1 MTRLSHP
8 TKPASWGGSRGPRVW
23 RSRQRFWDD
32 ARRSLR
38 SNRTGVDVQGG
49 GLHLRVGD
57 LPLFRRGDSGLLQAV
72 RVAVER
78 GGEDREV
85 RFRVGD
91 GQATAETT
99 AHPGG
104 PRVVLL
110 LVPEVQHPTRM
121 VLEASIDRSTLIEA
135 PIEVRPQ
142 RKYRIFCVHQSHLDI
157 GYTDPQNLVLRH
169 QAAYLDAVLDLVTAS
184 SDATDDSRF
193 RWNVESTWPLEHWLA
208 TRPASARTTF
218 FDAVRSGLIEVC
230 ALPFNMHTEAYSI
243 DELARQL
250 ATAESLREQY
260 GVDIVTAMQTDVP
273 GATIGLLNLLTDAG
287 IRYLSVAHNYAGRSI
302 PHFCGG
308 DRLTRPFRWRTESEK
323 ELLVWY
329 TDTPLG
335 VAYMEGNLLGLAD
348 GYDMLEE
355 LLPEYLAALAER
367 PYPFMGP
374 EAFGWFGTPPG
385 GALRSPYP
393 HDLLHLRVQG
403 EHADNAP
410 PSGVPASVV
419 GRWNREWAYPHL
431 RMATNREFFEA
442 AERELGESLDVF
454 EGDWTDWWADGI
466 GSAAREVAFGR
477 LAQAHLPA
485 AQTMHLLAD
494 VLGDAGAPNWPEE
507 LDRAYRALALFDE
520 HTWGAANPWEDS
532 LEWRDSGVLQWQR
545 KAAFAHEAHD
555 RATDLRAHSARR
567 LGTLLGI
574 RDASTVVVVNP
585 SGLTRT
591 DLTEVFVPEERL
603 RLDGGCYLVDEATG
617 VPVPA
622 EVRGEDCQADREADP
637 DDDCARYRPRGRW
650 LRFVARDVPACGY
663 RRYRLRD
670 GAISGSEADPPAPVS
685 MLENERYRVEVDV
698 ASGTATSLLDLR
710 TGREIV
716 FADSPFGFNQYVYDR
731 YTSAPHFNHL
741 SGRIPEGGPWLLGRR
756 AVAGRG
762 VAVARTRT
770 AVADRLTVRL
780 VGEGAH
786 WVESTVELARG
797 VDRIHFDNRLQ
808 KVPTSDKESVYFA
821 FPFHL
826 DRPRVLAEITGGTD
840 ADDSPRIPGSARH
853 MRAIRHWLV
862 LDDPAGPVAWA
873 TGDAPLIQVGMLH
886 LPYVPF
892 PPTFEAEAGDRATVF
907 SWAMNNIWDTNFPVR
922 QGGEAR
928 FRFAVAAGPGGGD
941 ARRLGRET
949 AAAFARPLAAVLCPR
964 TAADG
969 RPPVGSFCEL
979 RGGNVDLVTVAPSRD
994 HDLTVHLH
1002 SLEDETAVISV
1013 RLPAFAVRRAWASS
1027 FLEREPAELVL
1038 DGDGIRVS
1046 LAPGQYRV
1054 VALDLERPS

>member
-1 MTRLSHP
+1 MTRLTHP
-8 TKPASWGGSRGPRVW
+8 TKASISRGPRVW
-23 RSRQRFWDD
+23 RSRRRFWDD

-38 SNRTGVDVQGG
+38 SNRTGVELQGG
-49 GLHLRVGD
+49 GLRLRVGD
-57 LPLFRRGDSGLLQAV
+57 LPLFRRGDSGFLQAV
-72 RVAVER
+72 RVVVEED
-78 GGEDREV
+78 GGREDREV
-85 RFRVGD
+85 RFRLGD
-91 GQATAETT
+91 GQTRAEATV
-99 AHPGG
+99 HPGG
-104 PRVVLL
+104 PRAAPL
-110 LVPEVQHPTRM
+110 LVPEVQRPTRM
-121 VLEASIDRSTLIEA
+121 VLEASIDGSTLIEA

-157 GYTDPQNLVLRH
+157 GYTDPQNMVLQH
-169 QAAYLDAVLDLVTAS
+169 QAAYLDAVLDLVTAT
-184 SDATDDSRF
+184 SDAPDDARF

-208 TRPASARTTF
+208 TRPASARRSF
-218 FDAVRSGLIEVC
+218 FDAVRSGLIEIC

-250 ATAESLREQY
+250 ATAESLRERY

-287 IRYLSVAHNYAGRSI
+287 IQYLSVAHNYAGRSI
-302 PHFCGG
+302 PHFLGG
-308 DRLTRPFRWRTESEK
+308 DRLTRPFRWRAQSGK

-374 EAFGWFGTPPG
+374 EAFGWFGSPPG

-410 PSGVPASVV
+410 PSGVPATVV
-419 GRWNREWAYPHL
+419 ARWNREWAYPHL
-431 RMATNREFFEA
+431 RMATNREFFTA
-442 AERELGESLDVF
+442 VERELSESLDVF

-477 LAQAHLPA
+477 RAQTHLPV

-494 VLGDAGAPNWPEE
+494 VTGEPDAPDWPDEI
-507 LDRAYRALALFDE
+507 DRAYRALALFDE

-555 RATDLRAHSARR
+555 RAMELRAHGARR
-567 LGTLLGI
+567 LGTVLGTG
-574 RDASTVVVVNP
+574 DASTVVVVNP
-585 SGLTRT
+585 SGLART

-603 RLDGGCYLVDEATG
+603 RLDGGCHVVDEATG
-617 VPVPA
+617 LPLPA
-622 EVRGEDCQADREADP
+622 EVRGEECHDDREADP

-663 RRYRLRD
+663 RRYRLRA
-670 GAISGSEADPPAPVS
+670 GAVPWSGADAEPPDS
-685 MLENERYRVEVDV
+685 TLENEHYRVEVDI
-698 ASGTATSLLDLR
+698 ASGTATSLIDRR

-731 YTSAPHFNHL
+731 YASAPHFNHL
-741 SGRIPEGGPWLLGRR
+741 SGRIPEGGLWLLGRR
-756 AVAGRG
+756 AVAARG
-762 VAVARTRT
+762 VVVARTRT

-780 VGEGAH
+780 IGDGAA
-786 WVESTVELARG
+786 WVETTVELPRG
-797 VDRIHFDNRLQ
+797 VDRVDFDNRLQ
-808 KVPTSDKESVYFA
+808 KVPTWDKESVYFA
-821 FPFHL
+821 FPFRL
-826 DRPRVLAEITGGTD
+826 DQPRVLAEITGGVD

-853 MRAIRHWLV
+853 MRAIRHWLA
-862 LDDPAGPVAWA
+862 LDDPAGPVVWA
-873 TGDAPLIQVGMLH
+873 TGDAPLVQVGMLH
-886 LPYVPF
+886 LPYSPF
-892 PPTFEAEAGDRATVF
+892 PPTFEAEANDRATVF

-928 FRFAVAAGPGGGD
+928 FRFAVAAGPSGGD

-949 AAAFARPLAAVLCPR
+949 AAAFTRPLAAVLCPPR
-964 TAADG
+964 TANE
-969 RPPVGSFCEL
+969 RPPLGSFFAIS
-979 RGGNVDLVTVAPSRD
+979 GGNVDLVTVAPSRD
-994 HDLTVHLH
+994 HDLALHLH
-1002 SLEDETAVISV
+1002 SLEAETTDITV
-1013 RLPAFAVRRAWASS
+1013 RLPALAVRRAWAGS
-1027 FLEREPAELVL
+1027 FPERESAELAV
-1038 DGDGIRVS
+1038 DGDGIQVS
-1046 LAPGQYRV
+1046 MAPGQYRV

>member
-1 MTRLSHP
+1 MTRLWS
-8 TKPASWGGSRGPRVW
+8 SRH
-23 RSRQRFWDD
+23 RFWDD

-38 SNRTGVDVQGG
+38 SNRTGVEVQGG
-49 GLHLRVGD
+49 GLNLLVGD
-57 LPLFRRGDSGLLQAV
+57 LPVFRQGVSGLLQAV
-72 RVAVER
+72 RVAVE
-78 GGEDREV
+78 GGSKDRAV
-85 RFRVGD
+85 RFRLGD
-91 GQATAETT
+91 GQAKAEAT

-104 PRVVLL
+104 PRAVVL
-110 LVPEVQHPTRM
+110 LVPEVQRPTRM
-121 VLEASIDRSTLIEA
+121 VLEASIDGSTLVEA

-142 RKYRIFCVHQSHLDI
+142 RKYRIFCIHQSHLDI

-169 QAAYLDAVLDLVTAS
+169 QAAYLDAALDLVTATS
-184 SDATDDSRF
+184 GAPDDARF

-208 TRPASARTTF
+208 TRPVSARRTF
-218 FDAVRSGLIEVC
+218 FDAVRAGLIEIC

-250 ATAESLREQY
+250 TMAESLREQH
-260 GVDIVTAMQTDVP
+260 GVDVVTAMQTDVP

-287 IRYLSVAHNYAGRSI
+287 VRYLSVAHNYAGRSI
-302 PHFCGG
+302 PHFRGG
-308 DRLTRPFRWRTESEK
+308 ERLSRPFRWRAQSGK

-348 GYDMLEE
+348 GYDLLEE

-374 EAFGWFGTPPG
+374 EAFGWFGAPPG

-393 HDLLHLRVQG
+393 HHLLHLRVQG

-419 GRWNREWAYPHL
+419 ARWNEEWAYPQL

-477 LAQAHLPA
+477 LAQTHLPVG
-485 AQTMHLLAD
+485 QTMHLLTD
-494 VLGDAGAPNWPEE
+494 VAGEPDAPDWPGE

-555 RATDLRAHSARR
+555 RATELLAHGARR
-567 LGTLLGI
+567 LGSVLGTG
-574 RDASTVVVVNP
+574 DGSTVVVVNP
-585 SGLTRT
+585 SGLART
-591 DLTEVFVPEERL
+591 DLAEVFVPEERL
-603 RLDGGCYLVDEATG
+603 RLDKGCHVVDEATDLSF
-617 VPVPA
+617 PA
-622 EVRGEDCQADREADP
+622 EVRGEECQEDRESDP

-650 LRFVARDVPACGY
+650 LRFVALDVPACGF
-663 RRYRLRD
+663 RRYRLQA
-670 GAISGSEADPPAPVS
+670 GAVAGSEAEPEPPDS
-685 MLENERYRVEVDV
+685 TLENERYRVEVDI
-698 ASGTATSLLDLR
+698 ASGTARSLIDLR

-731 YTSAPHFNHL
+731 YASAPHFNHL

-762 VAVARTRT
+762 VVVARTRT
-770 AVADRLTVRL
+770 AVTDRLTVRL
-780 VGEGAH
+780 VGDGSA
-786 WVESTVELARG
+786 WVESTVELASG
-797 VDRIHFDNRLQ
+797 VDRVDFHNRLQ
-808 KVPTSDKESVYFA
+808 KLPTSDKESVYFA
-821 FPFHL
+821 FPFQL
-826 DRPRVLAEITGGTD
+826 DRPRVLAEITGGVD
-840 ADDSPRIPGSARH
+840 ANDSPRVPGSARH
-853 MRAIRHWLV
+853 MRAIRHWLAM
-862 LDDPAGPVAWA
+862 DASDGPVAWA
-873 TGDAPLIQVGMLH
+873 TGDAPLVQMGMLH
-886 LPYVPF
+886 LPYAPF
-892 PPTFEAEAGDRATVF
+892 PPTFEAQAGDRATVF

-922 QGGEAR
+922 QGGEVR
-928 FRFAVAAGPGGGD
+928 FRFAVAAGPSGGD

-949 AAAFARPLAAVLCPR
+949 AAAFARPLAAVLCPPR
-964 TAADG
+964 TAD
-969 RPPVGSFCEL
+969 RYPPVGSFCEIS
-979 RGGNVDLVTVAPSRD
+979 GGNVDLVTVAPSRD
-994 HDLTVHLH
+994 HDLAVHLH
-1002 SLEDETAVISV
+1002 SLEAETAEITV
-1013 RLPAFAVRRAWASS
+1013 RLPALAVRRAWAGS
-1027 FLEREPAELVL
+1027 FLEREFAELAV